1 MPRYWQEQEDPLGE
15 SSYLALHSGA
25 GWCSSDLDQTPCSFD
40 CSYPY
45 STQAEIA
52 EACYTAC
59 TADFPDWNID
69 NVEYGY
75 SWDVYCYCQSGYA
88 VPFPS
93 LIPSRD
99 HD

>member
-1 MPRYWQEQEDPLGE
+1 MGE

-45 STQAEIA
+45 TTQAEMA
-52 EACYTAC
+52 EACYQAC
-59 TADFPDWNID
+59 VMDFPDWNID
-69 NVEYGY
+69 NVEYGF
-75 SWDVYCYCQSGYA
+75 SWEPYCYCQSGYA

-93 LIPSRD
+93 LTPSRN
-99 HD
+99 

>member
-1 MPRYWQEQEDPLGE
+1 MGE
-15 SSYLALHSGA
+15 SSYLTMHTGA
-25 GWCSSDLDQTPCSFD
+25 GWCGSDLDEEPCSFD

-45 STQAEIA
+45 TTQAETA
-52 EACYTAC
+52 EACYQAC
-59 TADFPDWNID
+59 VMDFPDWNID